1 MSLSSKP
8 TTSQTGQAGEDLALD
23 YLIKRGLRLVERNFR
38 CRQGEIDLIMRH
50 GESLVF
56 VEVRKRRSASFGG
69 AAASITASKQ
79 AKLVNAAQTY
89 LQSCQRIPPCRFD
102 AIAIEGEKV
111 IWLQNIIN
119 N

>member
-1 MSLSSKP
+1 MVPSSKS
-8 TTSQTGQAGEDLALD
+8 TTSQSGQQAEDLALD
-23 YLIKRGLRLVERNFR
+23 YLTKQGLHLVEKNFR

-56 VEVRKRRSASFGG
+56 VEVRKRASSSFGG

-79 AKLVNAAQTY
+79 AKLVNAAQHY
-89 LQSCQRIPPCRFD
+89 LLSCQRTPPCRFD

-111 IWLQNIIN
+111 IWLQNIIDN
-119 N
+119 